1 MYYFALA
8 RFAHMYICL
17 SLLFF
22 FFCGPTTK
30 KKKHVFSSPWVR
42 KWCLLCV
49 FLTLYQLEFK
59 MKKKKKKRE
68 RQNGVFPSSLSGG
81 ERHGVGPAS
90 SWKSLLFGCMLQ
102 LLLYA
107 TPGSWRSPHSVLFFF
122 SVWRDFYSLFFLLPL
137 CSCSLF
143 VVIVL
148 KRGTATSSAPQQI
161 CGTLKLHEPIMK
173 HMHI

>member
-8 RFAHMYICL
+8 LFAHMYICL
-17 SLLFF
+17 SLSFF
-22 FFCGPTTK
+22 FFSVQPQ

-59 MKKKKKKRE
+59 MKKKKKERE

-90 SWKSLLFGCMLQ
+90 S
-102 LLLYA
+102 
-107 TPGSWRSPHSVLFFF
+107 
-122 SVWRDFYSLFFLLPL
+122 
-137 CSCSLF
+137 
-143 VVIVL
+143 
-148 KRGTATSSAPQQI
+148 
-161 CGTLKLHEPIMK
+161 
-173 HMHI
+173 